1 MPSTKP
7 KIVIRTT
14 DDIISKFEIIA
25 QTENR
30 SMSNLGETI
39 IKQYIDGY
47 EKTNGSINISIGR
60 DNNGNINF
68 FLIAF

>member
-14 DDIISKFEIIA
+14 DELIEKFEIIA
-25 QTENR
+25 KNENR

-39 IKQYIDGY
+39 LLQYIENYEKQNGVIKQV
-47 EKTNGSINISIGR
+47 NIGR
-60 DNNGNINF
+60 DNNGQINM
-68 FLIAF
+68 

>member
-1 MPSTKP
+1 MPSVKP

-14 DDIISKFEIIA
+14 DEIIA
-25 QTENR
+25 KFDIIAKGENR

-39 IKQYIDGY
+39 IKQYIENY
-47 EKTNGSINISIGR
+47 EKNNGNINTVNIGR

-68 FLIAF
+68 